1 MIRNTFVILAITLL
15 ASITYAQNAAPAAQA
30 KQTKPHPG
38 LKDPKLA
45 NEKAPAKFDVEVV
58 TTKGN
63 FTISVNRDWSPN
75 GADRFYN
82 LVKIGYFQD
91 IGIFRAIEG
100 FMFQFG
106 IHGDP
111 QVNAVWGEATFPDDK
126 PKRGVSNRI
135 GTITFAKTQF
145 PNSRSTQFFINLRN
159 NDGLDYQGFTPFGV
173 VSKGK
178 EVITKINTEYGENP
192 RGENIQGRFK
202 DEGNSFI
209 KKRFPR
215 LDFIK
220 SIKLAKPQKAAA
232 NSPVAG
238 Q

>member
-1 MIRNTFVILAITLL
+1 MIRTSTLL
-15 ASITYAQNAAPAAQA
+15 ILVFTTIAPISFAQNSTPAG
-30 KQTKPHPG
+30 QTQPSKPHPG

-45 NEKAPAKFDVEVV
+45 LEKAPAKFDVDVV

-63 FTISVNRDWSPN
+63 FTITVNRDWSPN

-91 IGIFRAIEG
+91 IGIFRAIKG

-111 QVNAVWGEATFPDDK
+111 AVNQVWGEATIKDDK
-126 PKRGVSNRI
+126 PQRGVSNKP
-135 GTITFAKTQF
+135 GTITFAKTGL
-145 PNSRSTQFFINLRN
+145 PNSRSTQFFINLGN
-159 NDGLDYQGFTPFGV
+159 NDFLDSQGFTPFGEV
-173 VSKGK
+173 TKGK
-178 EVITKINTEYGENP
+178 DVVAKINTEYGENP

-202 DEGNSFI
+202 DEGNKFI
-209 KKRFPR
+209 RQRFPR

-220 SIKLAKPQKAAA
+220 SISLAKPTTK
-232 NSPVAG
+232 
-238 Q
+238 